1 MSVVAL
7 FYLNMTR
14 TERIRRNE
22 AFRSRYEKAFYA
34 PVKRAL
40 KKQISSLTT
49 ILVEQGPQ
57 AALNAVVIDFSMTP
71 VIQSLY
77 TTVGVAKANEQL
89 SELRRI
95 PKVEQKRRTLG
106 FNGEWTRQILEYFQ
120 LNLFNKVVLPI
131 NETTQDY
138 IRDVINRGTIEGWS
152 IQRMVEEIE
161 REDYL
166 DGRVRRILRT
176 ETNRA
181 INYGQLIA
189 DEKYEFKTQK
199 RWIAVHDNRTRHAH
213 LSADGQTVNQDGT
226 FTVAGELMKFPG
238 DPNASGKN
246 TINCRCF
253 MELVP
258 MRDERG
264 RLIPKDGQ
272 PAKPVR
278 VQGRLRGA
286 LQEVLADLLN

>member
-1 MSVVAL
+1 
-7 FYLNMTR
+7 MTR

-22 AFRSRYEKAFYA
+22 AFRARYEKAFYA

-40 KKQISSLTT
+40 KKQISSLID
-49 ILVEQGPQ
+49 ILVSQGVQ
-57 AALNAVVIDFSMTP
+57 AALSAVVIDFGMAP
-71 VIQSLY
+71 VIQKLY

-95 PKVEQKRRTLG
+95 PKRIQQKRRTFG

-120 LNLFNKVVLPI
+120 MNLFNKVVLPI
-131 NETTQDY
+131 SQTTQDY
-138 IRDVINRGTIEGWS
+138 IREVINRGIIEGWS

-181 INYGQLIA
+181 INYGQTIA

-199 RWIAVHDNRTRHAH
+199 RWMAVHDNRTRHAH

-226 FTVAGELMKFPG
+226 FTVGGEQMRFPG
-238 DPNASGKN
+238 DPEASGAN

-253 MELVP
+253 QELVP
-258 MRDERG
+258 IRDANG

-272 PAKPVR
+272 PARPIR

-286 LQEVLADLLN
+286 LQEALADLLN

>member
-1 MSVVAL
+1 
-7 FYLNMTR
+7 MTR

-22 AFRSRYEKAFYA
+22 AFRSRYEKAFYN

-40 KKQISSLTT
+40 KKQISSLTD
-49 ILVEQGPQ
+49 ILKEQGPQ
-57 AALNAVVIDFSMTP
+57 AALSAVVIDFGMQP
-71 VIQSLY
+71 VIEKLY

-89 SELRRI
+89 SELRRL
-95 PKVEQKRRTLG
+95 PKRIQVKRRTLG

-131 NETTQDY
+131 SETTQEY
-138 IRDVINRGTIEGWS
+138 IREIINRGTIEGWS
-152 IQRMVEEIE
+152 IDRMVEEIE

-176 ETNRA
+176 EINRA
-181 INYGQLIA
+181 INYGQTIG
-189 DEKYEFKTQK
+189 EQKYEFKTQK
-199 RWIAVHDNRTRHAH
+199 RWIAVDDRRTRPAH
-213 LSADGQTVNQDGT
+213 NAADNQTVEISGS
-226 FTVAGELMKFPG
+226 FVVGGEVMQFPG
-238 DPNASGKN
+238 DPNASGAN

-253 MELVP
+253 MEFVP
-258 MRDERG
+258 VRDANG

-272 PAKPVR
+272 PSRPIR

-286 LQEVLADLLN
+286 LQEALAELLN